1 MSKNK
6 VIASSALLVLAAY
19 GARKYCPTVF
29 QFVGLKCDHAQSEEA
44 EGSSLLPNTV
54 EPSTTSESATK
65 KRISVNRVFYKQL
78 RALLRI
84 IVPGL
89 WTTEF
94 ALLMT
99 HTASLVS
106 RTFLSVY
113 VAQLDGHIVKA
124 IVQRDVRRFV
134 LMLTLWLGI
143 AVPATFVN
151 SLIRFLENQLGL
163 ALRNRLVQHAYQMY
177 FNNQTYYR
185 SVCTFAFKFLISIL
199 NELKVYAYKIY
210 LKTLSWTL
218 SI

>member
-1 MSKNK
+1 MSFSKLYEAALRLRPSKAK
-6 VIASSALLVLAAY
+6 VIAGSAVLVLAAY
-19 GARKYCPTVF
+19 SARKYCPTAL
-29 QFVGLKCDHAQSEEA
+29 QYVGPKENREIVGPDSNDEA
-44 EGSSLLPNTV
+44 NWSAIDQNTV
-54 EPSTTSESATK
+54 QHNSTSESCTK
-65 KRISVNRVFYKQL
+65 KRISVNHVFYKQL
-78 RALLRI
+78 RQLLHI

-89 WTTEF
+89 WTKEF

-124 IVQRDVRRFV
+124 IVKRDVRQFV
-134 LMLTLWLGI
+134 LMLALWLGI

-177 FNNQTYYR
+177 FNSQTYYR
-185 SVCTFAFKFLISIL
+185 S
-199 NELKVYAYKIY
+199 
-210 LKTLSWTL
+210 LSNRYVVL
-218 SI
+218 